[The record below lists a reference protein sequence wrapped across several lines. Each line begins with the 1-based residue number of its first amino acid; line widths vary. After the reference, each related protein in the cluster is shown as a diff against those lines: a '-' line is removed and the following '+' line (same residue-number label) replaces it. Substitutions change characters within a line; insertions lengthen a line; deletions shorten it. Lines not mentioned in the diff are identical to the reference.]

1 MADDSDD
8 VVSNST
14 DCTKKNSKP
23 VMEKRRRARINA
35 SLCELKALL
44 LDAMKKDG
52 ARHNKMEKADILEYT
67 VRHLR
72 QVQRQQISAAASS
85 DPAVLNKFYAGFNE
99 CTNEVSRYL
108 SSVESVDVELRS
120 RILEHL
126 TNCIATS
133 QLGRNLNHNS
143 SSPSSPS
150 SHTIIQQSP
159 ISIAPKQEINN
170 NVIKHSHQQQSQ
182 QQQQQQ
188 QVQVIPTKLANG
200 QMAFVIPSSEQTT
213 TNYVMITS
221 NTCPATASNVVIAA
235 PKQQTIVMQVPVVS
249 ECSSDSNNNT
259 IKTPRK
265 RGSSSP
271 MLSSSATSSP
281 SPAKSMKTEDNRP
294 SSQSPKA
301 EEEPWR
307 PW

>member
-1 MADDSDD
+1 
-8 VVSNST
+8 
-14 DCTKKNSKP
+14 
-23 VMEKRRRARINA
+23 
-35 SLCELKALL
+35 
-44 LDAMKKDG
+44 
-52 ARHNKMEKADILEYT
+52 MEKADILEYT

-133 QLGRNLNHNS
+133 QLGRNSNHSS
-143 SSPSSPS
+143 SSPSSPLHSS
-150 SHTIIQQSP
+150 SHTMLQQTP

-170 NVIKHSHQQQSQ
+170 NVIRHPNQQQSNP
-182 QQQQQQ
+182 QQQQQ

-200 QMAFVIPSSEQTT
+200 QMAFVIPTSEQTT

-249 ECSSDSNNNT
+249 ECSSDANNNT

-271 MLSSSATSSP
+271 ALSSSAASSP
-281 SPAKSMKTEDNRP
+281 SPAKSIKVEDICQ
-294 SSQSPKA
+294 SSHSPKV
-301 EEEPWR
+301 EEKHWR